1 MINNDKSQK
10 LPWPTIKAGLFMRK
24 KFKFKDFNEA
34 WSFMSD
40 VALAADQ
47 LDHHPEWSNTY
58 NNVEIILTTH
68 DEGKITD
75 LDIKLAN
82 KIDTIE
88 KKYK

>member
-1 MINNDKSQK
+1 
-10 LPWPTIKAGLFMRK
+10 MRK
-24 KFKFKDFNEA
+24 QFKFKDFNEA
-34 WSFMSD
+34 WNFMSD
-40 VALAADQ
+40 VALVADQ

-68 DEGKITD
+68 DAGEITD